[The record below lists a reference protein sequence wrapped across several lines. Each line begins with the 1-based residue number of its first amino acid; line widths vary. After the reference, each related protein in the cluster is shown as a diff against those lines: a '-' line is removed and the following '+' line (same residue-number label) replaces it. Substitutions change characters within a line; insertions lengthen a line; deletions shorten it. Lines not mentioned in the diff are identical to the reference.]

1 MLGLKW
7 DKHQDTLAVM
17 IPTEQAK
24 PTKRGILG
32 KLASI
37 YDPLGLIAPLTLTGK
52 QIYRDVCEAKKP
64 WDALLNNEH
73 LKRWRRW
80 ELHLPSEQQVPRP
93 IVHYREKVQEVELHS
108 FGDASISGVG
118 AAVYAVVRQESG
130 TTQRLVA
137 AKGRLAKQNLT
148 IPRLELV
155 GAHMATNLLINVRNA
170 YDNLPSPMLYG
181 WLDSTVALHWIK
193 GNGQYKQ
200 FVANRVAKIRLH
212 KDTEWRYVPTDN
224 NPADLASRGAQV
236 EESQLWWTGH
246 EWLCD
251 HDKWPKNPVTKNSPA
266 SEAEMKMN
274 QACKTHREVL
284 NIAQDQ
290 PKPEPNVF
298 DDLLERHDLRRALRI
313 QAWVLCF
320 TTNRHRKGP
329 LTSEDLQEVQH
340 WWIKRSQTQDSQ
352 RPHFIKTSR
361 ALNLQPNARGLLECH
376 GRIQGKYPIYLPA
389 DSMFTRKLVHRMHVE
404 TLHGGVTLTIVLF
417 ARTTGSQHSD
427 V

>member
-1 MLGLKW
+1 M
-7 DKHQDTLAVM
+7 
-17 IPTEQAK
+17 
-24 PTKRGILG
+24 
-32 KLASI
+32 
-37 YDPLGLIAPLTLTGK
+37 
-52 QIYRDVCEAKKP
+52 CAKKP

-80 ELHLPSEQQVPRP
+80 ELQLPSEQQVPRP

-118 AAVYAVVRQESG
+118 AAVYAVVRQESA

-170 YDNLPSPMLYG
+170 YDNLPPPMLYG

-212 KDTEWRYVPTDN
+212 KDIEWRYVPTDN

-236 EESQLWWTGH
+236 EESQLWWTGP

-313 QAWVLCF
+313 QAWVLRF
-320 TTNRHRKGP
+320 TTNRHKGLRK
-329 LTSEDLQEVQH
+329 
-340 WWIKRSQTQDSQ
+340 
-352 RPHFIKTSR
+352 R
-361 ALNLQPNARGLLECH
+361 AKFLKSCKDALWARWYREYLAALRERHNLATGARGH
-376 GRIQGKYPIYLPA
+376 VSVGDVVIVKTDSRNRGKWPLA
-389 DSMFTRKLVHRMHVE
+389 
-404 TLHGGVTLTIVLF
+404 IV
-417 ARTTGSQHSD
+417 SD
-427 V
+427 VYPGRDGNIRAVQLRTGKGMLERPIQHLYPLELYCDMVRPEAEQTLNPEARVFRPRRAAAVAAAERIKAIAEE

>member
-37 YDPLGLIAPLTLTGK
+37 YDPLGLIAPLTLTRK
-52 QIYRDVCEAKKP
+52 QFYRDVCEAKKP

-80 ELHLPSEQQVPRP
+80 ELQLPSEQQVPRP

-170 YDNLPSPMLYG
+170 YDNLPPPMLYG

-212 KDTEWRYVPTDN
+212 KDIEWRYVPTDN
-224 NPADLASRGAQV
+224 NPADLASRGLRKRAKFLK
-236 EESQLWWTGH
+236 SCKDALWARWYREYLAALRERHNLATGARGH
-246 EWLCD
+246 VSVGD
-251 HDKWPKNPVTKNSPA
+251 VVIVKTDSRNRGKWPLAIVSDVYPGRDGNIRAVQLRTGKGMLERPIQHLYPLELYCDMVRP
-266 SEAEMKMN
+266 EAE
-274 QACKTHREVL
+274 QTL
-284 NIAQDQ
+284 N
-290 PKPEPNVF
+290 PEARVF
-298 DDLLERHDLRRALRI
+298 RPRRAAAVAAADRI
-313 QAWVLCF
+313 KAIA
-320 TTNRHRKGP
+320 
-329 LTSEDLQEVQH
+329 EE
-340 WWIKRSQTQDSQ
+340 
-352 RPHFIKTSR
+352 
-361 ALNLQPNARGLLECH
+361 
-376 GRIQGKYPIYLPA
+376 
-389 DSMFTRKLVHRMHVE
+389 
-404 TLHGGVTLTIVLF
+404 
-417 ARTTGSQHSD
+417 
-427 V
+427 